1 MKKLVIIIALSA
13 VTGIGYA
20 QVIDKP
26 KDVAADDAASR
37 VNSNENSTIDNGLG
51 KVEGAIKG
59 LFKKKKKPADSSYTV
74 KRSEPGLNNSA
85 PATTGASFAAY
96 NNYDF
101 VPGDQIVFYDDFAD
115 DQNGE
120 FPAHWNLG
128 SGQAVMN
135 TIGTVKAILLTDG
148 NYAHVSPLIKS
159 PSYLSDPFT
168 IEFDSYST
176 GGYQPHLYFYSSNAS
191 ATAASGVLGE
201 LAIGDHN
208 GWGGIEYKGETIDLQ
223 GNFPADI
230 TGERYLN
237 KWHHIAIAYKKN
249 QIKVYVDQYRV
260 LVVPNVGIAPHA
272 IDIEGIG
279 DAKAP
284 IVIANFRIAN
294 GGGMNMLGKKFTD
307 AKIITHGINF
317 DVDKAT
323 IKPESMG
330 TLNMIAG
337 VLRDNP
343 DVKFEIDG
351 HTDNTGTPQH
361 NLTLSKQ
368 RADAVMNRLI
378 TMGVDASRLSS
389 KGFGDS
395 KPIGDNM
402 TIEGKA
408 NNRRVEFV
416 KQ

>member
-1 MKKLVIIIALSA
+1 MILIALSA

-51 KVEGAIKG
+51 KAEGAIKG
-59 LFKKKKKPADSSYTV
+59 LFKKKKKPADSSSTV
-74 KRSEPGLNNSA
+74 KRSEPGINNSA
-85 PATTGASFAAY
+85 PAATGASFAAY

-159 PSYLSDPFT
+159 PSYLSDAFT

-176 GGYQPHLYFYSSNAS
+176 GGYQPHLYFYGSNAS

-230 TGERYLN
+230 TGEKYLN

-307 AKIITHGINF
+307 ARIITHGINF

-361 NLTLSKQ
+361 NLMLSKQ